1 MLILFV
7 FKKYKKKFK
16 NSKFTKKKR
25 KIKLRDHFLR
35 PSNILHIN
43 ISKKKNFG
51 RGGGFTKGRGA
62 SLERRK
68 KKKETLNLSLL

>member
-7 FKKYKKKFK
+7 FKKYKK
-16 NSKFTKKKR
+16 NSKIQNLQKKKR

-68 KKKETLNLSLL
+68 KKRKP